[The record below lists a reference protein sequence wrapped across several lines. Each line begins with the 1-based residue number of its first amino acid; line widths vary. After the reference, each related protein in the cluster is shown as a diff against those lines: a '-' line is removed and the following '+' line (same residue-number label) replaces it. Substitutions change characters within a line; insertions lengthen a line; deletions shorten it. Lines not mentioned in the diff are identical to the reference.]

1 MEVLM
6 KKWVSFMIMFLI
18 IGGFLVSA
26 EEQKAEEQKKEL
38 SLKEAIYYTLKNNL
52 DLQVQMTDAEYAR
65 KTLRI
70 NKAIFI
76 PNLQLNGVTSETNNP
91 SEGVLSGTLDVVT
104 GKTKSMEFSLTQRLP
119 LGGNINIDIY
129 NQKFESN
136 NILTN
141 PNPSLYAQAQFTL
154 SQPLLRNFGLT
165 PTKQAIYIAAN
176 NLHIAR
182 HQLKENI
189 LTLIYNVEEAY
200 WNLVYAHQNLETT
213 KMALQRSQDLLKQNE
228 IRVRVGSAAPIE
240 ILTAK
245 ADVAL
250 NESQL
255 IVAEQTIQT
264 AEERLKRILNISKE
278 NYTVFPTEKP
288 EINKID
294 VDFDGFLS
302 EGLANRPDVERA
314 RLNLENSKIG
324 VKFARNQALPEL
336 GLSASYYTTGRGG
349 TTFEY
354 LKNPLDPDFDPTI
367 DIVETSKRTMG
378 DAMHDVFK
386 RLYKNFRVQL
396 SLTMPLSFSLEK
408 AQLAQAKINLER
420 ARLNLKNV
428 ENTVYSE
435 VKEAIKAV
443 QANAKL
449 VEAYKIAVE
458 LQAERLKAEE
468 KKLSVGLSTNFVV
481 LDYQRQYANAQ
492 TQALRSVIDYNL
504 TLARI
509 NRLLARTFNVYDIK
523 FDDFINK

>member
-1 MEVLM
+1 M
-6 KKWVSFMIMFLI
+6 KKWVSFMIVLLI
-18 IGGFLVSA
+18 SSGFLVF
-26 EEQKAEEQKKEL
+26 AEEQKKEL

-52 DLQVQMTDAEYAR
+52 DLQVQMKDAEYAK

-70 NKAIFI
+70 NQAIFI
-76 PNLQLNGVTSETNNP
+76 PTLALTSSTSETNNT
-91 SEGVLSGTLDVVT
+91 SDSVLSGAT
-104 GKTKSMEFSLTQRLP
+104 GDILTVKTKSLNLSLTERLP
-119 LGGNINIDIY
+119 LGGNIGFAIY
-129 NQKFESN
+129 NQKLETSN
-136 NILTN
+136 KTASVN
-141 PNPSLYAQAQFTL
+141 PNLYAQAQVTL
-154 SQPLLRNFGLT
+154 TQPLLKNFGLT

-189 LTLIYNVEEAY
+189 LSLIYNVEEAY
-200 WNLVYAHQNLETT
+200 WNLVYAYQNLETT

-228 IRVRVGSAAPIE
+228 IKVRVGSAAPIE

-255 IVAEQTIQT
+255 IVAEQNIQS
-264 AEERLKRILNISKE
+264 AEESLKRILNMSKE
-278 NYTVFPTEKP
+278 NYTVVPTEKP
-288 EINKID
+288 EIKKID
-294 VDFDGFLS
+294 VDVDGFLS

-314 RLNLENSKIG
+314 KLNLENYRIG
-324 VKFARNQALPEL
+324 VKYARNQALPDLTLE
-336 GLSASYYTTGRGG
+336 AYYYTTGRGG
-349 TTFEY
+349 TTFDF
-354 LKNPLDPDFDPTI
+354 LKNPLDPDFDPTT

-378 DAMHDVFK
+378 DAMRDVFK
-386 RLYKNFRVQL
+386 RLYKNFQVQL
-396 SLTMPLSFSLEK
+396 SLTIPLSFSLEK

-420 ARLNLKNV
+420 AELNLKSL

-435 VKEAIKAV
+435 VKDVIKSV

-458 LQAERLKAEE
+458 LQGERLKAEE

-492 TQALRSVIDYNL
+492 TQALQSVINYNL

-509 NRLLARTFNVYDIK
+509 NKILARTFNVYDIK